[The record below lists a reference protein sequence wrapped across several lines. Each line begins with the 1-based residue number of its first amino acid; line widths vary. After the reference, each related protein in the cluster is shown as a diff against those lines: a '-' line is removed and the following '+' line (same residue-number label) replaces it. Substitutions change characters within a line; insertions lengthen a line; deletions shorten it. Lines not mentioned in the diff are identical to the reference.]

1 MSDEWGSHSNNAL
14 HFDRLVPIIRNLDLL
29 LGQVVA
35 CSQVLASTMGFW
47 SSIASAL
54 LGRL

>member
-1 MSDEWGSHSNNAL
+1 MSGEVTQTML
-14 HFDRLVPIIRNLDLL
+14 YIFDRLVHIIRNLDLL

-35 CSQVLASTMGFW
+35 CSQILASTMGFW